1 MLKVDH
7 LSTSYKTLDGD
18 VHVINDLNFEIREN
32 EIFGIAGESGCG
44 KTTLLKTLYDIVEYP
59 LVIDQGKVTL
69 SGEKNGKP
77 FSFESGQIRKTWWN
91 NISYVPQAAQSVLN
105 PIVRLK
111 KQFLDSI
118 PKQDKR
124 NETEKQTLARVAKY
138 LEELSLSPDVLE
150 AYPFQLSGGMRQRV
164 IIALATFMSPS
175 VVLADEPTT
184 ALDVVVQRGILMMLM
199 RLQRRLKNT
208 MVIVSHDMGVHY
220 QVTDRMAIMYSGSI
234 IELGNTEEIFSDPV
248 HPYTTMLVGSLPRVG
263 DKSQK
268 VGIPGRPPALTNPPP
283 GCRFA
288 PRCPYAT
295 DLCRKEIPAF
305 REVKPGRFA
314 ACHLLNKGMIRGK
327 KLVAVD
333 DVSIS
338 IDNDKPVILSVVG
351 ESGCGKSTLC
361 KMVLRLHR
369 PDMGDII
376 LDGRSYLD
384 KKGYDPLQFKLDVQ
398 PIFQNPYE
406 SFSARKPV
414 DSYQFNTALRL
425 GIAKNREEATKLVDE
440 ALKSVGL
447 SLAVVKGKYPTQ
459 FSGGELQRV
468 SIARA
473 LITRPK
479 LIIADEPVAAIDA
492 SMKMNIVNLFKELKD
507 KYGISF
513 IYITHDLSTAY
524 YVSDYI
530 ATLYRG
536 CLIEYG
542 PAKEI
547 MDNPAHPYT
556 ELLMN
561 AVPKV
566 GDKWKE
572 DLVLPDME
580 DKEYSIS
587 YCKFAPRCPYA
598 TDECRNARPGETYLN
613 ETRKVMC
620 FHPLKG

>member
-32 EIFGIAGESGCG
+32 EIFGIAGESG
-44 KTTLLKTLYDIVEYP
+44 
-59 LVIDQGKVTL
+59 
-69 SGEKNGKP
+69 S
-77 FSFESGQIRKTWWN
+77 
-91 NISYVPQAAQSVLN
+91 
-105 PIVRLK
+105 
-111 KQFLDSI
+111 
-118 PKQDKR
+118 
-124 NETEKQTLARVAKY
+124 
-138 LEELSLSPDVLE
+138 
-150 AYPFQLSGGMRQRV
+150 
-164 IIALATFMSPS
+164 
-175 VVLADEPTT
+175 
-184 ALDVVVQRGILMMLM
+184 
-199 RLQRRLKNT
+199 
-208 MVIVSHDMGVHY
+208 
-220 QVTDRMAIMYSGSI
+220 
-234 IELGNTEEIFSDPV
+234 
-248 HPYTTMLVGSLPRVG
+248 
-263 DKSQK
+263 
-268 VGIPGRPPALTNPPP
+268 
-283 GCRFA
+283 
-288 PRCPYAT
+288 
-295 DLCRKEIPAF
+295 
-305 REVKPGRFA
+305 
-314 ACHLLNKGMIRGK
+314 
-327 KLVAVD
+327 
-333 DVSIS
+333 
-338 IDNDKPVILSVVG
+338 
-351 ESGCGKSTLC
+351 GKSTLC

-414 DSYQFNTALRL
+414 DSYLFNTALRL

-440 ALKSVGL
+440 TLKSVGL